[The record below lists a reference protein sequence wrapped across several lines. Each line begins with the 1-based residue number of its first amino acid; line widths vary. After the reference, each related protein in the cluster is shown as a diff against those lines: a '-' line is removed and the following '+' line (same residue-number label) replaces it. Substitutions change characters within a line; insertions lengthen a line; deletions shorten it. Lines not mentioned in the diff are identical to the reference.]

1 MIEVHQGD
9 IIVVDAESHAGRE
22 MGGHNVVEGNIRRH
36 FLVVSRYEYNRRS
49 NLVCGLAITHKHI
62 DSPFRFPIVDFESG
76 TNGDA
81 LLLQL
86 LTYNFVARNSKV
98 IGHIHDESQL
108 NRIIKQVSN
117 IFSKEIG

>member
-1 MIEVHQGD
+1 MSTID
-9 IIVVDAESHAGRE
+9 D
-22 MGGHNVVEGNIRRH
+22 
-36 FLVVSRYEYNRRS
+36 
-49 NLVCGLAITHKHI
+49 CGLAITHKYD
-62 DSPFRFPIVDFESG
+62 DSPFRFPIADFESG

-86 LTYNFVARNSKV
+86 LTYDFVARNGKV
-98 IGHIHDESQL
+98 IGHIHDEGQL

>member
-1 MIEVHQGD
+1 MCIFDVEP
-9 IIVVDAESHAGRE
+9 HAGRE

-49 NLVCGLAITHKHI
+49 NLVCGLAITHKHV
-62 DSPFRFPIVDFESG
+62 DSPFRFLIVDFESG

-86 LTYNFVARNSKV
+86 LTYDFVARNGKV
-98 IGHIHDESQL
+98 IGHIHDECQL